1 MIGFFY
7 IYHMKTKALYEI
19 YKKCA
24 RVETDTRKELNQSM
38 FFALKGDTFNGNEFA
53 AQAIV
58 SGALFAVVD
67 DEKFKVNEQIIL
79 VDNVLHTL
87 QELAN
92 YHRKQLKIPVISLTG
107 SNGKTTTKELI
118 HAVLGEKYVCTATK
132 GNLNNHIG
140 VPLTLLTM
148 SEKTEIAVIEMGANH
163 PGEID
168 LLCKIAEPDY
178 GFITNFGRV
187 HLEGFGSLEGV
198 IHSKTELYRDL
209 AARDKIV
216 FVNGNDPVQ
225 VEKSSQQKR
234 IIFGTEKS
242 DYPVA
247 FIEANPFVKV
257 RFDNCLIE
265 SKLIGMYNFPNIAA
279 AVAIGLFFG
288 VEEEKIKHAVEN
300 YIPSNNRSQII
311 EKATNRIILDA
322 YNANP
327 NSMQAA
333 LENLAQLTDKNKV
346 AILGDMFEIGPDSP
360 KEHQHIAD
368 LVQKIE
374 LKKVF
379 LIGKNFSKVKV
390 INENT
395 VQYSS
400 FEEFKNNFERA
411 EIEDATVLIKAS
423 RGMLLE
429 RVLELI

>member
-7 IYHMKTKALYEI
+7 IYTMKINVLYEL

-24 RVETDTRKELNQSM
+24 RVETDTRKDLNQSL
-38 FFALKGDTFNGNEFA
+38 FFALKGDNFNGNEFA
-53 AQAIV
+53 AQALD

-67 DEKFKVNEQIIL
+67 EEKFKVNDRIIL

-92 YHRKQLKIPVISLTG
+92 YHRKQLKVPVISLTG

-118 HAVLGEKYVCTATK
+118 HAVLRQKFICAATK

-148 SEKTEIAVIEMGANH
+148 TEKTEIAVVEMGANH
-163 PGEID
+163 PGEIEM
-168 LLCKIAEPDY
+168 LCKIAEPDY

-209 AARDKIV
+209 ASRDKIV

-225 VEKSSQQKR
+225 LEKSAAQKR
-234 IIFGTEKS
+234 VVFGKENS

-247 FIEANPFVKV
+247 FVEANPFVKV

-265 SKLIGMYNFPNIAA
+265 SKLIGKYNFPNIAA

-288 VEEEKIKHAVEN
+288 VEEEKIKHAVEQ

-311 EKATNRIILDA
+311 ERATNRIILDA
-322 YNANP
+322 YNAKDRK
-327 NSMQAA
+327 S
-333 LENLAQLTDKNKV
+333 V
-346 AILGDMFEIGPDSP
+346 
-360 KEHQHIAD
+360 
-368 LVQKIE
+368 V
-374 LKKVF
+374 
-379 LIGKNFSKVKV
+379 
-390 INENT
+390 
-395 VQYSS
+395 
-400 FEEFKNNFERA
+400 
-411 EIEDATVLIKAS
+411 
-423 RGMLLE
+423 
-429 RVLELI
+429 